1 MTFIGPGD
9 TEIRHMRRLQSYGV
23 RRHVDSVMSVLIGVV
38 KTLESRANFLAR
50 GRGGVEQ

>member
-9 TEIRHMRRLQSYGV
+9 TEIRHMRLQSYGV
-23 RRHVDSVMSVLIGVV
+23 RRHVDSVMSILIGVV

-50 GRGGVEQ
+50 GRAGVEQ